1 MSAQNALADAEEEDE
16 EAPEELEEVVE
27 LLLCSLSDKDT
38 VVRWVAAKGIGRAT
52 WRRCFQGYRAYRL

>member
-1 MSAQNALADAEEEDE
+1 MSAQNTLADAEEEDE

-27 LLLCSLSDKDT
+27 LLLFSLSDKDT

-52 WRRCFQGYRAYRL
+52 WRRL